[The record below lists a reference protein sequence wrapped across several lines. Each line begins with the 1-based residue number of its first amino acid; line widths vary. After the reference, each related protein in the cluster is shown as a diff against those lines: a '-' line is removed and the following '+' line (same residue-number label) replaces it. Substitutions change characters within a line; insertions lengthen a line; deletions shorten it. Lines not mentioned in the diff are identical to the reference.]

1 MGANSGQGGFYA
13 STVRVQISQGD
24 IALAPTSLLR
34 SQKAVG
40 VHVGV
45 ARQPRLGSS
54 STGVLWNGNPPYS
67 DPIYHTSRWSPVI
80 VVSHDCTIDKDFN
93 EVFSA
98 LMKSGLSVEEARER
112 AGNDA
117 KLDEFLQV
125 APVLNLAELPPA
137 KQQDIAQ
144 RMGYFALEP
153 SVELGPSPMVADLL
167 QISTIDWRLLGKRR
181 LSLSDR
187 NVGVLR
193 YKLVEVFAYRTTT
206 IDKIEELVGKRLV
219 SVSNE
224 SRKKGTVRATLHFED
239 QHTCTV
245 ELRDVPQIVPNVRD
259 ISRPPNL
266 RSGVDLREPSASGS
280 SRLPWYSRIK
290 GFLSRWGLFA

>member
-1 MGANSGQGGFYA
+1 VGASSGQDAFYLPI
-13 STVRVQISQGD
+13 VRIQISQGD

-34 SQKAVG
+34 SQRAVG

-45 ARQPRLGSS
+45 ARQPRLGRS
-54 STGVLWNGNPPYS
+54 STGVLWSGNPPYS

-98 LMKSGLSVEEARER
+98 LMKSGLSVEEARDR
-112 AGNDA
+112 AGNDP
-117 KLDEFLQV
+117 KLDEFIQV
-125 APVLNLAELPPA
+125 APVISLAELPPA
-137 KQQDIAQ
+137 KQQGIAQ

-153 SVELGPSPMVADLL
+153 SIELGASTMVADLL

-193 YKLVEVFAYRTTT
+193 YKLVELFAYRTTT

-224 SRKKGTVRATLHFED
+224 SRKRGTVRATLHFED
-239 QHTCTV
+239 RHTCTV
-245 ELRDVPQIVPNVRD
+245 ELRDVPQIIPGLRD
-259 ISRPPNL
+259 VSRPPNL
-266 RSGVDLREPSASGS
+266 RSGLDLRDPSTTGPHQP
-280 SRLPWYSRIK
+280 PWYSRLK
-290 GFLSRWGLFA
+290 RFLSRWRPFT